1 MHRRLFLFLIAC
13 LTLCGAS
20 GAGAEPLLNVEVVL
34 SENSAPYQQFVSLLQ
49 SGADERFN
57 FSVNAAPSSP
67 RSNKPDVLIA
77 LGLKALEALQN
88 RKEPVI
94 AALVSSNDFAAVNTS
109 SRQSLRT
116 AVFIDQPKSRQ
127 LYFLRALQPKINRI
141 GVVYSRQSVA
151 ELEQLRLA
159 ATEQNLAVEANFVS
173 SPQDIYTSIEAVM
186 HKAGLLLAIPDS
198 SIYNASNVRNILLTT
213 YRDDIP
219 LIGLS
224 QAYVNAGA
232 LAAIFSSP
240 EQMAA
245 DVSSMLRQFSE
256 SGVLPAAQYPTSFS
270 IATNPQVADSLKIS
284 LPPHAEIRRRTQSME
299 QSR

>member
-1 MHRRLFLFLIAC
+1 MRTRPFLFLIAC
-13 LTLCGAS
+13 FALCGAS
-20 GAGAEPLLNVEVVL
+20 RAGAEPQLNVEIVL
-34 SENSAPYQQFVSLLQ
+34 SENSAPYQQFASALQ
-49 SGADERFN
+49 GSADKRF
-57 FSVNAAPSSP
+57 SVTVNAAPSSP
-67 RSNKPDVLIA
+67 RSNNPDVLIA
-77 LGLKALEALQN
+77 LGLKALESLQN

-109 SRQSLRT
+109 SGQSRRT
-116 AVFIDQPKSRQ
+116 AVFIDQPKSRL
-127 LYFLRALQPKINRI
+127 LYFLRALQPKISRV
-141 GVVYSRQSVA
+141 GALYSRQSTT

-159 ATEQNLAVEANFVS
+159 AAAQNLTIEANFVS
-173 SPQDIYTSIEAVM
+173 SPQDIYSSLEAVI
-186 HKAGLLLAIPDS
+186 HKAELLLALPDN
-198 SIYNASNVRNILLTT
+198 SIYNGSNVRNILLTT
-213 YRDDIP
+213 YRDDVP

-245 DVSSMLRQFSE
+245 DVSSILRQFSE
-256 SGVLPAAQYPTSFS
+256 SGALPAAQYPTSFS

-284 LPPHAEIRRRTQSME
+284 LPAPVEIRRRMQAME